1 MEIERDYI
9 IYAYM
14 SHDSTVE
21 FGACNRTH
29 ILPPE
34 DWKRDRKNAAKE
46 LA

>member
-1 MEIERDYI
+1 MEIGRDYI

-21 FGACNRTH
+21 FGVCNRTH

-34 DWKRDRKNAAKE
+34 DRKRDRTNAAKE
-46 LA
+46 FA